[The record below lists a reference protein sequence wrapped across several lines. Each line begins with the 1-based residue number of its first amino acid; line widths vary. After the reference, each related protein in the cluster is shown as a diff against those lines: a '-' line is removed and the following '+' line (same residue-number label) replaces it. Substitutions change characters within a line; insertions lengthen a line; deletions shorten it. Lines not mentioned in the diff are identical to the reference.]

1 MQFSN
6 NARDTLDDTSLSSR
20 GSQGH
25 CRSLSN
31 PTSPVRLQHTAN
43 DDRNNASGSDRRNLQ
58 RQRRCINPFA
68 QFFRNDDPPSAADA
82 ASLENNYRMLPLLI
96 GCIIPVSILI
106 NVPSI
111 TSPWVGLGSYNE
123 TLQDWND
130 PEVLEIPHW
139 LNGIII
145 LALIMAIICN
155 ICVLFRFL
163 ERHVYHSVVLSLVTA
178 TIQDVLCIGAVVP
191 FGILYPPSKG
201 YVYLEGFWTM
211 LASILFSFLATILI
225 SIDLHRTPNF
235 RLQGSGVTHKQ
246 RLLIAEA
253 MTLCFYLA
261 IGALVFIYLEKWT
274 FLDAMFFV
282 MVTITTIGFGD
293 RVPQTTGGRI
303 FVVVYAAGGIVLLAL
318 AVNAIRYV
326 ILEDLHRR
334 FAIRSKERKASRDA
348 RRQERRDQRVHQE
361 EQRQRLQ
368 EAMERFQQMEVS
380 VSPAGSGTS
389 MPSGTPRANPNLGDT
404 ASDSHYFTHFPRY
417 FNVTN
422 RNQMRLPSIFTRN
435 TSGSEPNTA
444 EKIDTRR
451 YSESDMTLADRPSQ
465 DAIEMLRIPGSNTS
479 REVRAGAD
487 DANGASSQTQTGGT
501 SWRNPYIIDDDLL
514 RYATI
519 YPSQTYD
526 SGRSN
531 SWLNRLWF
539 FRRAPIQETMPPATL
554 EEQREV
560 DKRQAYRE
568 SMKEYQRR
576 LRFSA
581 AMFLTFWLVGAIIFT
596 FVESWDF
603 GSSVYFVFIAFS
615 TIGYGDFVPR
625 TMAGRS
631 IFLVYCLVGVV
642 TLTSLASLI
651 SEVLSKSMRKHVVET
666 QLRRAEHLEA
676 LGDERGGHQ
685 GDDVDLEPGASQGE
699 TDETGSHGEGV
710 SGTDEVT
717 TNAAPEDNTC
727 HGTLQNLVK
736 VSKSF
741 DDMLRKILALEYKDD
756 ERRVIT
762 GNESEP
768 SSPSLPVNPNPGAIV
783 SYLEAQEDESEPSFL
798 SPSISRDITST
809 SSIHRH
815 SLRPMMHN
823 RRHSHDPLFGGTYHG
838 AGSPPQSES
847 SYPLKIIAWPTTGT
861 PSDAIQLHKEHSRS
875 RSQASTP
882 PPGLLQVPRP
892 IPTSVST
899 SQHAKNSMITI
910 PAVQWQSMIEYSKRF
925 KALTLACEQALQKV
939 AEWEASE
946 KRLRQKRCDARIRQK
961 HRIDERRR
969 RLERLKGSRGAVDD
983 EMTDEEEELEELDEW
998 DEEGSADDEDDED
1011 LDNQRAQVAAK
1022 LLGPL
1027 PANPRTLSSPGRTR
1041 RPSMSSKGHQSRH
1054 RGTGTDPHDL
1064 QQPSVPL
1071 ARTLHTH
1078 LRDHLHPKPKDGHK
1092 AQQAHRHHQG
1102 VGQSRIE
1109 RVMGTRSSEPLEAMI
1124 PYRSESPE
1132 PMEPPIALSAM
1143 ARSPGEEVNT
1153 RSPPSSSARS
1163 DQRLLSSLT
1172 QPTSPD

>member
-1 MQFSN
+1 MQ
-6 NARDTLDDTSLSSR
+6 
-20 GSQGH
+20 
-25 CRSLSN
+25 
-31 PTSPVRLQHTAN
+31 
-43 DDRNNASGSDRRNLQ
+43 
-58 RQRRCINPFA
+58 
-68 QFFRNDDPPSAADA
+68 
-82 ASLENNYRMLPLLI
+82 
-96 GCIIPVSILI
+96 VSILI

-155 ICVLFRFL
+155 I
-163 ERHVYHSVVLSLVTA
+163 Y
-178 TIQDVLCIGAVVP
+178 VLCIGAVVP

-211 LASILFSFLATILI
+211 LASIL
-225 SIDLHRTPNF
+225 
-235 RLQGSGVTHKQ
+235 
-246 RLLIAEA
+246 
-253 MTLCFYLA
+253 
-261 IGALVFIYLEKWT
+261 
-274 FLDAMFFV
+274 FFV

-334 FAIRSKERKASRDA
+334 FAIRSKQRKANRDA
-348 RRQERRDQRVHQE
+348 RRKERRDQRVHQE

-389 MPSGTPRANPNLGDT
+389 MPSGTPRSNPNLGDT

-479 REVRAGAD
+479 REVRVGAD
-487 DANGASSQTQTGGT
+487 DANGVPSQTQTGGT

-519 YPSQTYD
+519 YPGQTYD

-554 EEQREV
+554 EEQRKA

-603 GSSVYFVFIAFS
+603 GSSIYFVFIAFS

-717 TNAAPEDNTC
+717 ASAALEDNTC

-741 DDMLRKILALEYKDD
+741 DDMLRKILTLEYKDD

-768 SSPSLPVNPNPGAIV
+768 SSPSFPVNPNPGAIV
-783 SYLEAQEDESEPSFL
+783 SYLEAEEDESEPSFL

-838 AGSPPQSES
+838 AGSPSQSES

-892 IPTSVST
+892 IPTST

-946 KRLRQKRCDARIRQK
+946 KRQRQRRCDARIRQK

-1027 PANPRTLSSPGRTR
+1027 PGNPRTLSSPGRTR
-1041 RPSMSSKGHQSRH
+1041 RPSMSSKGHQSCH

-1071 ARTLHTH
+1071 ARTRRTH
-1078 LRDHLHPKPKDGHK
+1078 LRHHLHPKPKDGHK
-1092 AQQAHRHHQG
+1092 AQQAHHHHQG

-1143 ARSPGEEVNT
+1143 ARSPGEEVNI